1 MRSKRKKPGGKIAYY
16 SVIACSSPCW
26 NFIRVV
32 VMSIRVD
39 LSQWFVIKV
48 ILEKSRDEVSLM
60 EQDSIE
66 NVSKPIKFFEKNIF
80 FNFFREK
87 KCLYNFILCNFLV
100 WTLQFFH
107 FVFYFFCLTTKT
119 WKNRPKKL
127 LMIGP
132 IFFFSN
138 ANQPKSSPN
147 LKSCSI
153 KISNR
158 GTSL

>member
-16 SVIACSSPCW
+16 SVIACSSSCW

-119 WKNRPKKL
+119 
-127 LMIGP
+127 
-132 IFFFSN
+132 
-138 ANQPKSSPN
+138 
-147 LKSCSI
+147 
-153 KISNR
+153 
-158 GTSL
+158 

>member
-1 MRSKRKKPGGKIAYY
+1 MQLELGFPRDVPGQTGTGRPVVPLSRDKKVLAVPLCRKVALSRPVGN
-16 SVIACSSPCW
+16 PM
-26 NFIRVV
+26 

-80 FNFFREK
+80 FNFFKEK

-107 FVFYFFCLTTKT
+107 FVFHFFCLTTKT
-119 WKNRPKKL
+119 
-127 LMIGP
+127 
-132 IFFFSN
+132 
-138 ANQPKSSPN
+138 
-147 LKSCSI
+147 
-153 KISNR
+153 
-158 GTSL
+158 